1 MLVPFA
7 RLLAGLASHPR
18 GRTRFT
24 AIFCGLLGGKS
35 HQRQGKGLRIL
46 LSRHTCL
53 HTITDCN
60 TTQDHVKGPGR
71 VREQRTRDDTRVF
84 DDGPWLVVPS
94 PREI

>member
-35 HQRQGKGLRIL
+35 HQRQLRE
-46 LSRHTCL
+46 
-53 HTITDCN
+53 
-60 TTQDHVKGPGR
+60 R
-71 VREQRTRDDTRVF
+71 VAYFAVQAYMFTHYN
-84 DDGPWLVVPS
+84 
-94 PREI
+94 